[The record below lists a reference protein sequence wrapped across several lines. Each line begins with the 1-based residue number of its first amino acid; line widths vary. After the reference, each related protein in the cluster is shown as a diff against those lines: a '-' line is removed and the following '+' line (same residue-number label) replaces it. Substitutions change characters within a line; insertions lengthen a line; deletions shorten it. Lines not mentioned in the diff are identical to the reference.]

1 MALYKLQNKQRP
13 ATVFVNSQAAIQAV
27 CNPQRPSGQYILN
40 EIYYIVRRYTMQNR
54 IQIRWIPAYIGVP
67 GNKAA
72 DKAVYKNTQRTGEAV
87 CLAAAAK

>member
-1 MALYKLQNKQRP
+1 
-13 ATVFVNSQAAIQAV
+13 
-27 CNPQRPSGQYILN
+27 
-40 EIYYIVRRYTMQNR
+40 MQNR